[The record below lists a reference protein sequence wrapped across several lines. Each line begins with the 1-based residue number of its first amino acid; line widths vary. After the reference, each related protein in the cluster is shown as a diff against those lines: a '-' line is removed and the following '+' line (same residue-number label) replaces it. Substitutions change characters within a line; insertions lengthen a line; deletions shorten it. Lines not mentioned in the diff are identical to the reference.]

1 MLSKP
6 ESPCK
11 VQENLEFENTKLCKP
26 KITKKKKPKQAF
38 PIPDFC
44 KECREFVLNLK
55 FHNKAV
61 HGATCD
67 LCLDVFDNLEKME
80 KHKRQFHKIKK
91 SKESKEKL
99 TEASKPLK
107 NTSFKDTEVKQT
119 NKNLDKS
126 TELSPF
132 FKNNVSSSSKN
143 NNNETSSNLT
153 PITPVSQ
160 KLSQVNISGTDKNNN
175 DKTKISAKKTKTQTS
190 IMKFF
195 KVQD

>member
-1 MLSKP
+1 MDSSLESQVELTEMLSKQ

-11 VQENLEFENTKLCKP
+11 VQENKQNIDTKLCKP
-26 KITKKKKPKQAF
+26 KKKKKPKQAF

-67 LCLDVFDNLEKME
+67 LCLDVFDNEEKME
-80 KHKRQFHKIKK
+80 KHEKQFHKIKK
-91 SKESKEKL
+91 VKPYREANSKTL
-99 TEASKPLK
+99 NTTLK
-107 NTSFKDTEVKQT
+107 VTQIKQT
-119 NKNLDKS
+119 EESPNSDKTKKTYSS
-126 TELSPF
+126 T
-132 FKNNVSSSSKN
+132 SSSSD
-143 NNNETSSNLT
+143 LT

-160 KLSQVNISGTDKNNN
+160 KLGLVNFSGTDKNNN
-175 DKTKISAKKTKTQTS
+175 VKNEEEPVKKTKKQTS